1 MSEQFYNKVDKMFED
16 KLYYE
21 EVPVVRVKSLKED
34 KVLENLPYE
43 KLRFDSNL
51 NMYKLLEDGTWVL
64 VQNPDFKPVI
74 VNKENYIKKPP
85 L

>member
-21 EVPVVRVKSLKED
+21 EVPVVRVKSLREN